1 MCHSQGLKIPAKKK
15 RSGVLKAALNRDWKF
30 HWSSL
35 EAHHDWLVVLTILKN
50 ISQWEG
56 LSHILWK
63 ITNVWNHQPTNNH
76 NLLVGVAMSTLDFDN
91 TDYTRDYPENSRKL
105 LRTLGH
111 PPLFVNWGA
120 MHRRLALTWKH
131 NSNHVI
137 YIIYTIVYIND
148 SIHIVQYIFIAM
160 NRYKVVP

>member
-1 MCHSQGLKIPAKKK
+1 
-15 RSGVLKAALNRDWKF
+15 
-30 HWSSL
+30 
-35 EAHHDWLVVLTILKN
+35 
-50 ISQWEG
+50 
-56 LSHILWK
+56 
-63 ITNVWNHQPTNNH
+63 
-76 NLLVGVAMSTLDFDN
+76 MSTLDFDN
-91 TDYTRDYPENSRKL
+91 TEYTRDYPENSRKL

-148 SIHIVQYIFIAM
+148 SIHIVQYIFIVM